1 MVLKLYNTLTKKKEI
16 FKPVKKGEVKMYL
29 CGPTV
34 NGVPHLGHARNQISF
49 DVLRKYLEFSGYK
62 VTFVSNITDIED
74 KIIEKANEE
83 GISVKE
89 LSEKNLKEHMED
101 YAQLRIKKPDIQPRA
116 TKYVKDMIDLIKR
129 LEEKGYTYIVKNDGV
144 YYDVSKFKNYG
155 KLSGIDLSELK
166 SKRKLRSDKGVGKR
180 DEKDFVLWKFS
191 KKGEP
196 SWDAPWGKGRPGW
209 HIECSAMNYAILGL
223 PIDIHAGGQDLI
235 FPHHEDE
242 IAQAEAGYGK
252 KFVNYWVHNGMVNVN
267 KEKMSKSLGN
277 FKTIKEILKKFSGLM
292 IRYFVINNH
301 YRKPIDF
308 SEDKLIE
315 AQTSLERLKNLCL
328 NLKDDGKENK
338 EYIIKFEKEMNN
350 DLNTAGALNVLWK
363 LVRDDKA
370 QGKIKTIEKIDEIF
384 GLELLKKE
392 KIKLSQ
398 IDLKLSGSRCIAKRE
413 KNYEEADRLRKELQK
428 RGHLVIDEKDKFF
441 VNGVEF
447 KI

>member
-16 FKPVKKGEVKMYL
+16 FKPVHKGKVKMYL

-49 DVLRKYLEFSGYK
+49 DILRKYLEFLGYK

-74 KIIEKANEE
+74 KIIERANEMK
-83 GISVKE
+83 ISIKE

-101 YAQLRIKKPDIQPRA
+101 YAALGIKKPDIQPKA
-116 TKYVKDMIDLIKR
+116 TEYIKEMIDLIKR
-129 LEEKGYTYIVKNDGV
+129 LEKKGYTYIIEEDGV
-144 YYDVSKFKNYG
+144 YYDVSKFKDYG
-155 KLSGIDLSELK
+155 KLSGIDLNELK
-166 SKRKLRSDKGVGKR
+166 SKRKLRSKNKGTGKR

-196 SWDAPWGKGRPGW
+196 SWDSPWGKGRPGW

-223 PIDIHAGGQDLI
+223 PVDIHAGGQDLI

-277 FKTIKEILKKFSGLM
+277 FKTIKEILKKFSGLV

-308 SEDKLIE
+308 SEEKLSE
-315 AQTSLERLKNLCL
+315 AKTSLERLKNLCL
-328 NLKDDGKENK
+328 NLKDDGKVNEKYLK
-338 EYIIKFEKEMNN
+338 EFKKKMDD

-363 LVRDDKA
+363 LIRDNKA
-370 QGKIKTIEKIDEIF
+370 KGRKKTIEKIDEVF

-392 KIKLSQ
+392 KIK
-398 IDLKLSGSRCIAKRE
+398 IPTDILKIVKEREIARE
-413 KNYEEADRLRKELQK
+413 KKDWKKSDTLREIIRKKGYDIL
-428 RGHLVIDEKDKFF
+428 D
-441 VNGVEF
+441 F
-447 KI
+447 KQGPKIIKK